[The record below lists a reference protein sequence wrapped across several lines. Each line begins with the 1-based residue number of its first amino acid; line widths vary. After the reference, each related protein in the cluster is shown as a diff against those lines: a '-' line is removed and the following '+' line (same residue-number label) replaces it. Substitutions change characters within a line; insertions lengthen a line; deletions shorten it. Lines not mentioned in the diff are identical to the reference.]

1 MLLLKI
7 LIAILLAEFITGF
20 FHWFEDS
27 YLPYCTKLPIFRDIA
42 KDNVLHHYFPRAM
55 LAYSNLEHC
64 HYSLPATILIALLL
78 LIKFPVF
85 LKTNLVFIL
94 VLFVFVNMANI
105 IHSWA
110 HMRKCE
116 LNPFIVFL
124 QERGLLQSHEYHR
137 VHHRTGNTRFCVMT
151 PLLNPILDSVG
162 FWSGIETVIRFA
174 TGVESSHV
182 TYDDFKA
189 LHTDIHKKANSV
201 CPRKPNMKDVHQLTK
216 VLSVCESKCTSQK
229 E

>member
-1 MLLLKI
+1 MLLLTI
-7 LIAILLAEFITGF
+7 FIAILLADFITGF

-27 YLPYCTKLPIFRDIA
+27 YLPYCTKFPIFRDIA

-78 LIKFPVF
+78 FLKFPVF
-85 LKTNLVFIL
+85 LKRNAVFIL

-116 LNPFIVFL
+116 LNPLIAFL
-124 QERGLLQSHEYHR
+124 QEHGLLQSHEYHR
-137 VHHRTGNTRFCVMT
+137 VHHRTGNARFCVIT
-151 PLLNPILDSVG
+151 PLLNSILDNVR
-162 FWSGIETVIRFA
+162 FWSGIETTVHLC
-174 TGVESSHV
+174 TGVKPSHV
-182 TYDDFKA
+182 TYDDFTA
-189 LHTDIHKKANSV
+189 LRTDIHKKANAI
-201 CPRKPNMKDVHQLTK
+201 CPRKPNLKDVHQLRNSLK
-216 VLSVCESKCTSQK
+216 KNYRC
-229 E
+229 